1 MVGKGLPW
9 KGLSVHQVLQDNDS
23 YTTRAKN
30 VYTNVQTSRVSVS
43 IQICAKSG
51 MRVTT
56 LKEFCRTALQRVCNH
71 LPSALP
77 LELMILQ
84 IMQVPG
90 RKVRNDQDKLIDNK
104 G

>member
-56 LKEFCRTALQRVCNH
+56 LKEFCQTALQSLQSSPLCTTIGIDDTTNH
-71 LPSALP
+71 ASTWT
-77 LELMILQ
+77 ESEE
-84 IMQVPG
+84 
-90 RKVRNDQDKLIDNK
+90 
-104 G
+104 